1 MCLNAFSL
9 GANDAA
15 NAWGAAVGSDAISV
29 GWAVVLCAIFDFL
42 GAVTLGVHIRFTYMY
57 SYIYVWTYASH
68 QIGA

>member
-29 GWAVVLCAIFDFL
+29 TWAVVLCALFDFI
-42 GAVTLGVHIRFTYMY
+42 GAVTLGARVLACVDTY
-57 SYIYVWTYASH
+57 
-68 QIGA
+68 